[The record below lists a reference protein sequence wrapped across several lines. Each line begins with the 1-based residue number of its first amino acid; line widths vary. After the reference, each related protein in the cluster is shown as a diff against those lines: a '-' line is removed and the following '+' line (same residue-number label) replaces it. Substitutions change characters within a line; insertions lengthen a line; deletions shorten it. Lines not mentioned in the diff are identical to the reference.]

1 MKKIFYII
9 GSLKPFFILISMK
22 IPKILLKKNYMKIL
36 KKILLNYYK
45 NYLRKV
51 KEKKNLIE

>member
-1 MKKIFYII
+1 
-9 GSLKPFFILISMK
+9 MK
-22 IPKILLKKNYMKIL
+22 IPKILLKKNYIKIL